1 MAHSLYLHFLW
12 VIILMYIDWIGTIK
26 DGELC
31 FLLKT
36 TLRRIKS
43 QKTKMIDILLLQFL
57 QTSNKKTIA
66 TRQNGIW
73 FLF

>member
-1 MAHSLYLHFLW
+1 MAHSLYLRFLW

-43 QKTKMIDILLLQFL
+43 QKTKMIDILLSQFL
-57 QTSNKKTIA
+57 QTSNKKPIA
-66 TRQNGIW
+66 TRQKGIW
-73 FLF
+73 LLF

>member
-1 MAHSLYLHFLW
+1 MAHSLYLRFLW

-43 QKTKMIDILLLQFL
+43 QKTKMIDILLSQFL
-57 QTSNKKTIA
+57 QTFNKKPIA
-66 TRQNGIW
+66 TRQKDIW